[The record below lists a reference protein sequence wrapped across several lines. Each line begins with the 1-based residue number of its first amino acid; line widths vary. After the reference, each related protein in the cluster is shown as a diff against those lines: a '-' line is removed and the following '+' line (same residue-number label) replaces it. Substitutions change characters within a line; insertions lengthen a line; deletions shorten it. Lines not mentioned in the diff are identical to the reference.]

1 MNTNHDEHRLALW
14 LDDELQGEELAAAEA
29 FFGNA
34 PEMLAAREETRRWR
48 AMMAE
53 AIPADEEPPYAEF
66 FNSRI
71 ARAIREAAPEPTA
84 VTDRRISWN
93 ALLFPL
99 AACAGMVFTFL
110 LGVKT
115 SDHRM
120 DLAEIDVTGAPKA
133 IPVDPILY
141 TPESGVNAEWFTSL
155 NASATVIVL
164 EGVAAIPDSMDFSAT
179 AEMSMPRDIDTT
191 AGTEL
196 EEISDL

>member
-29 FFGNA
+29 FFGDA

-53 AIPADEEPPYAEF
+53 GIPADQEPPYSEF
-66 FNSRI
+66 FNARI
-71 ARAIREAAPEPTA
+71 ARAIRDAAPEPTT
-84 VTDRRISWN
+84 VTVRRISWN
-93 ALLFPL
+93 AVLFPL
-99 AACAGMVFTFL
+99 AACAGMAFTFL

-115 SDHRM
+115 SDNRM

-155 NASATVIVL
+155 DASATVIVL
-164 EGVAAIPDSMDFSAT
+164 DGLEAIPDSMDFSAT
-179 AEMSMPRDIDTT
+179 AEMPMPRDIDAT
-191 AGTEL
+191 AGTEP
-196 EEISDL
+196 EEVSDL